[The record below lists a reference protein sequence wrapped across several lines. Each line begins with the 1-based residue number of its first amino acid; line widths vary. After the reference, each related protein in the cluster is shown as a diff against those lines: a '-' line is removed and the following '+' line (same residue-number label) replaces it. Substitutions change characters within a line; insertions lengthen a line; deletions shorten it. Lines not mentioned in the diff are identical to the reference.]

1 MVINQ
6 ETSSLIVSAAATHSA
21 SRWQPLQTG
30 HFVKDLER
38 ASEGERE
45 GGAGAGAGECQVK
58 LLICFVGC
66 HKYRIYIE
74 FFFSKFILVFLPL
87 FKCFIFYFLFSF
99 KYSKFLYCNLCYCY
113 NLFINMV
120 ICDDFLCMTADIL
133 VCTYIFTYQN
143 VN

>member
-66 HKYRIYIE
+66 HKYRIYIK
-74 FFFSKFILVFLPL
+74 FFFLNL
-87 FKCFIFYFLFSF
+87 FWYFYPSLSALFSTFYFHLNTLNFCIAT
-99 KYSKFLYCNLCYCY
+99 Y
-113 NLFINMV
+113 V
-120 ICDDFLCMTADIL
+120 IATICLLIW
-133 VCTYIFTYQN
+133 
-143 VN
+143 